1 LLALLQAAPVA
12 PAAETAPP
20 AVEEEPPRPSVVDA
34 PLPQAAGAG
43 LHEGEALTVVE
54 LAARTGTNQKG
65 WVNWSQGK
73 QPGAV
78 RNHPQAGSW
87 ELLGKRPDPRGG
99 PDRLLFRRA

>member
-1 LLALLQAAPVA
+1 VAELA
-12 PAAETAPP
+12 APP
-20 AVEEEPPRPSVVDA
+20 AVEEA

-65 WVNWSQGK
+65 WVNWAQGK
-73 QPGAV
+73 RPGSV
-78 RNHPQAGSW
+78 RVHPQAGSW

>member
-1 LLALLQAAPVA
+1 LLALLQAAPEA
-12 PAAETAPP
+12 PAARTSEEGEPAAGAARRQETAP
-20 AVEEEPPRPSVVDA
+20 
-34 PLPQAAGAG
+34 G
-43 LHEGEALTVVE
+43 EGVTVAE

-65 WVNWSQGK
+65 WVNWAQGK

-78 RNHPQAGSW
+78 RVHPQAGSW